1 MEGSLL
7 INCLAVL
14 SLLIVLLLLKRIVG
28 IFPSVVGCL
37 IRWKESV
44 NLEAS
49 VKLSRDRDVTAL
61 ALVIPFCLT
70 ACSFRLYDP
79 GFMEGLAEEIR
90 LGITA
95 AVFVTYVLFRLLTAR
110 LFRPQKMSKATY
122 GTAHKASCTF
132 FILLTLL
139 LLATGGLMSIIGVAQ
154 DVTRCAMLWISAG
167 IYAMFLLRK
176 TQIFASSCSVFTAFL
191 YLCALEIIPTGTLVV
206 SAMIF

>member
-7 INCLAVL
+7 INCLAVF

-28 IFPSVVGCL
+28 ILPSVVGCF
-37 IRWKESV
+37 IRWKENV

-49 VKLSRDRDVTAL
+49 VKLSRDRDITAL
-61 ALVIPFCLT
+61 ALIIPFL
-70 ACSFRLYDP
+70 ALSSSYRLYAP
-79 GFMEGLAEEIR
+79 GFMNGLTENAS
-90 LGITA
+90 LGIIS
-95 AVFVTYVLFRLLTAR
+95 AVFVTYILFRLLVTW
-110 LFRPQKMSKATY
+110 LFRPQKMKKATY
-122 GTAHKASCTF
+122 EAAHKASYTF

-139 LLATGGLMSIIGVAQ
+139 LLATGGIMSFL
-154 DVTRCAMLWISAG
+154 DVSTEVTKDAMLWISAG

-191 YLCALEIIPTGTLVV
+191 YLCALEIIPTGTLFV

>member
-7 INCLAVL
+7 LNCLAVF

-49 VKLSRDRDVTAL
+49 VKLSRDRDITAL
-61 ALVIPFCLT
+61 ALVIPFLILASSC
-70 ACSFRLYDP
+70 RLYAP
-79 GFMEGLAEEIR
+79 GFMDDFSENAR
-90 LGITA
+90 FGITS
-95 AVFVTYVLFRLLTAR
+95 AVFLTYFLFRLLVAW
-110 LFRPQKMSKATY
+110 LFRPQKMRKATY
-122 GTAHKASCTF
+122 DAAQKASYTF

-139 LLATGGLMSIIGVAQ
+139 LLATGGVMGFFDASAEAMK
-154 DVTRCAMLWISAG
+154 DAMLWISAG

-191 YLCALEIIPTGTLVV
+191 YLCALEIIPTGTLIV